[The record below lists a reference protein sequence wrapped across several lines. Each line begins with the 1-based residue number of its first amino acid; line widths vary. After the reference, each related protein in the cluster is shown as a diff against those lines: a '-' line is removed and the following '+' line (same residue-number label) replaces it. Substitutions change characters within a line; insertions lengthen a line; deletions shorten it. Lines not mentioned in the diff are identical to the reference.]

1 MKKKTKIIISIFVII
16 IFLIFI
22 ILWGMN
28 EINKYH
34 IYNCTIRDI
43 KDTEIYAEDKQRLI
57 PFSLVKRSYA
67 ENPEYWGPIV
77 KKNGEEYIYEK
88 YIIRTKGIKIKDAK
102 GKEISINDLKL
113 GDSLYVVKKDGYE
126 IDYLDHSLQNVIL
139 IKVLEKE

>member
-1 MKKKTKIIISIFVII
+1 MKKKTKITISIFVII

-34 IYNCTIRDI
+34 VYNCTIRYI
-43 KDTEIYAEDKQRLI
+43 EGTEIYVEDKERLVL
-57 PFSLVKRSYA
+57 FSLVKRSYA

-77 KKNGEEYIYEK
+77 KKNDEEYIYDK

-102 GKEISINDLKL
+102 GKEITINDLKL
-113 GDSLYVVKKDGYE
+113 GDSLYVVQKDGLHDDFG
-126 IDYLDHSLQNVIL
+126 DYTLKNVIL
-139 IKVLEKE
+139 IKLLEGK